1 MNLTGRFSNGKIG
14 LGPPTADDLRLMR
27 QRQRTPKRSVS
38 EVAKMLGIG
47 TPTRED
53 LKMISRILQAQ
64 GRGGDTILA
73 HINPQEARMLKRRGG
88 SGTINPMT
96 GLPEFFTSLYGGG
109 SNNEDDNDNDTSSD
123 GSEFESNTLDTS
135 TNSFDFDSSSNG
147 FGDTS
152 NLNLDD
158 FVDINDTTT
167 TTLGEGNDDFNNLN
181 TLLDG
186 DTPTNIPSG
195 DSPNPDLKN
204 DLPED
209 DEPEESL
216 MTDDQF
222 KDKVYTEALNLP
234 ETYNKYGK
242 DLYASDPTDVTTAKG
257 NIRNMQN
264 YGMKDGK
271 FSDITDATGTVNTA
285 YGTSTTGALGD
296 FASGRSAL
304 DKGVTSAK
312 NLTTKGPSTTIDEQT
327 VTASDIPNM
336 SMDPYM
342 NPYKTQVLD
351 NAISRLDDA
360 RKRAL
365 MGEGARAGSA
375 YAFGGDRQGVQ
386 EALINQDYMR
396 QVGDL
401 SSSVLDRGFDRATDL
416 MTSDAN
422 RKLTADRSNQDADL
436 RGEIASGNLGLGYGN
451 LNLGATNTLGNMGSR
466 YGDLGAT
473 GLSSAINAGTFGM
486 GATDTDINR
495 RYRNIGSLMNVGMDT
510 RNRTDLGNKFDFSE
524 FRAGEDYPYKR
535 LSALGSIM
543 TGAPIKQPQPTYSG
557 GGGKGGLF

>member
-53 LKMISRILQAQ
+53 LKMISKILQAQ

-96 GLPEFFTSLYGGG
+96 GLPEFYLGGTSYDYDPD
-109 SNNEDDNDNDTSSD
+109 NNNNDNDDNSNENKISSFLD
-123 GSEFESNTLDTS
+123 SPSND
-135 TNSFDFDSSSNG
+135 

-152 NLNLDD
+152 DLNLDD
-158 FVDINDTTT
+158 FVDIDDTTT
-167 TTLGEGNDDFNNLN
+167 PTLGEGNDDFNNIN
-181 TLLDG
+181 RLLDG
-186 DTPTNIPSG
+186 DTPNTPSG
-195 DSPNPDLKN
+195 DSIKPDLKN

-222 KDKVYTEALNLP
+222 KDKVYSEALDLP

-257 NIRNMQN
+257 DIRNMGT

-271 FSDITDATGTVNTA
+271 FSDITDATGTVDTA

-304 DKGVTSAK
+304 DAGVTSAT
-312 NLTTKGPSTTIDEQT
+312 NLTTTGPSTTIDEQT
-327 VTASDIPNM
+327 VTASDIPSM

-360 RKRAL
+360 RKRSL

-466 YGDLGAT
+466 YGALGST
-473 GLSSAINAGTFGM
+473 GLSSAINAGSFGM

>member
-1 MNLTGRFSNGKIG
+1 MNFFGGFSNGKRID
-14 LGPPTADDLRLMR
+14 PVMMR
-27 QRQRTPKRSVS
+27 KMAMMLQRQGRKGD
-38 EVAKMLGIG
+38 KM
-47 TPTRED
+47 
-53 LKMISRILQAQ
+53 
-64 GRGGDTILA
+64 LA

-96 GLPEFFTSLYGGG
+96 GLPEFYLEGTSYDYDPD
-109 SNNEDDNDNDTSSD
+109 NNNNDNDD
-123 GSEFESNTLDTS
+123 NSNENKISAFLDS
-135 TNSFDFDSSSNG
+135 PSND

-152 NLNLDD
+152 DLNLDD
-158 FVDINDTTT
+158 FVNIDDTTT
-167 TTLGEGNDDFNNLN
+167 PTLGEGNNDFNNLN

-186 DTPTNIPSG
+186 DAPNTPSG
-195 DSPNPDLKN
+195 GDGDQPPQELVDALVGESEPD
-204 DLPED
+204 
-209 DEPEESL
+209 L
-216 MTDDQF
+216 MTDDEF

-242 DLYASDPTDVTTAKG
+242 DLYAPDPTDVTSAKSS
-257 NIRNMQN
+257 IRNMGT

-271 FSDITDATGTVNTA
+271 FSDITDATGLVDTA
-285 YGTSTTGALGD
+285 YGDSTTGALGD

-304 DKGVTSAK
+304 DAGVTSAT

-327 VTASDIPNM
+327 VTAQNIPSM

-466 YGDLGAT
+466 YGALGST
-473 GLSSAINAGTFGM
+473 GLSSAINAGSFGM

>member
-1 MNLTGRFSNGKIG
+1 MNFFGGFSNGKRID
-14 LGPPTADDLRLMR
+14 PVMMR
-27 QRQRTPKRSVS
+27 KMAMMLQRQGRKGD
-38 EVAKMLGIG
+38 KM
-47 TPTRED
+47 
-53 LKMISRILQAQ
+53 
-64 GRGGDTILA
+64 LA

-109 SNNEDDNDNDTSSD
+109 SNNENENENNSNENEISSSLDDPNRNPDGTLTASGMANLYSQGTTSSNPT
-123 GSEFESNTLDTS
+123 GGTFSTGGGESS
-135 TNSFDFDSSSNG
+135 PSS
-147 FGDTS
+147 
-152 NLNLDD
+152 L
-158 FVDINDTTT
+158 ITTT
-167 TTLGEGNDDFNNLN
+167 T
-181 TLLDG
+181 
-186 DTPTNIPSG
+186 PSG
-195 DSPNPDLKN
+195 GDGNQPPQDLVDALVGESEPD
-204 DLPED
+204 
-209 DEPEESL
+209 L
-216 MTDDQF
+216 MTDDEF
-222 KDKVYTEALNLP
+222 KDKVYNEALNLP

-242 DLYASDPTDVTTAKG
+242 KLYASDPTDVTTAKG
-257 NIRNMQN
+257 DIRNMQN

-271 FSDITDATGTVNTA
+271 FSDITDATGTVDTA

-304 DKGVTSAK
+304 DEGVTSAK

-327 VTASDIPNM
+327 VTAQDIPNM

-342 NPYKTQVLD
+342 NPYKTKVLD

-451 LNLGATNTLGNMGSR
+451 LNLGATNTLGNLGSR
-466 YGDLGAT
+466 YGALGST
-473 GLSSAINAGTFGM
+473 GLSSAINAGSFGI

>member
-1 MNLTGRFSNGKIG
+1 
-14 LGPPTADDLRLMR
+14 MR
-27 QRQRTPKRSVS
+27 KMAMMLQRQGRKGD
-38 EVAKMLGIG
+38 KM
-47 TPTRED
+47 
-53 LKMISRILQAQ
+53 
-64 GRGGDTILA
+64 LA

-96 GLPEFFTSLYGGG
+96 GLPEYYLEGTSYDY
-109 SNNEDDNDNDTSSD
+109 NENEN
-123 GSEFESNTLDTS
+123 EI
-135 TNSFDFDSSSNG
+135 SSSLDSPSND

-152 NLNLDD
+152 DLNLDD
-158 FVDINDTTT
+158 FVNIDDTTT
-167 TTLGEGNDDFNNLN
+167 PTLGEGNNDFNNLN

-186 DTPTNIPSG
+186 DTPTNSPSG

-242 DLYASDPTDVTTAKG
+242 DLYASDPTDVTSAKSS
-257 NIRNMQN
+257 IRNMGT

-271 FSDITDATGTVNTA
+271 FSDITDATGLVDTA

-327 VTASDIPNM
+327 VTAQDIPNM

>member
-1 MNLTGRFSNGKIG
+1 MNFFGGFSNGKRID
-14 LGPPTADDLRLMR
+14 PVMMR
-27 QRQRTPKRSVS
+27 KMAMMLQRQGRKGD
-38 EVAKMLGIG
+38 KM
-47 TPTRED
+47 
-53 LKMISRILQAQ
+53 
-64 GRGGDTILA
+64 LA

-109 SNNEDDNDNDTSSD
+109 SNNEDDNDN
-123 GSEFESNTLDTS
+123 ENEI
-135 TNSFDFDSSSNG
+135 SSSLDSPSND

-152 NLNLDD
+152 DLNLDD
-158 FVDINDTTT
+158 FVNIDDTTT
-167 TTLGEGNDDFNNLN
+167 PTLGEGNNDFNNLN

-186 DTPTNIPSG
+186 DTPTNSPSG

-242 DLYASDPTDVTTAKG
+242 DLYAPDPTDVTTAKG
-257 NIRNMQN
+257 GIRNMQN

-271 FSDITDATGTVNTA
+271 FSDITDATTTVDTA
-285 YGTSTTGALGD
+285 YGDSTTGALGD

-304 DKGVTSAK
+304 NEGVTSAT

-327 VTASDIPNM
+327 VTAQDIPNM

-360 RKRAL
+360 RKRSL
-365 MGEGARAGSA
+365 IGEGARAGSA

-401 SSSVLDRGFDRATDL
+401 SSSVLDRGFDRATNL

-451 LNLGATNTLGNMGSR
+451 LNLGATNTLGNLGSR
-466 YGDLGAT
+466 YGALGST
-473 GLSSAINAGTFGM
+473 GLSSAINAGSFGM

-524 FRAGEDYPYKR
+524 FRAGEDYPFKR

>member
-53 LKMISRILQAQ
+53 LKMISKILQAQ

-96 GLPEFFTSLYGGG
+96 GLPEFYLGGTSYDYDPD
-109 SNNEDDNDNDTSSD
+109 NNNNDNDDNSNENKISSFLD
-123 GSEFESNTLDTS
+123 SPSND
-135 TNSFDFDSSSNG
+135 

-152 NLNLDD
+152 DLNLDD
-158 FVDINDTTT
+158 FVDIDDTTT
-167 TTLGEGNDDFNNLN
+167 PTLGEGNDDFNNIN
-181 TLLDG
+181 RLLDG
-186 DTPTNIPSG
+186 DTPNTPSG
-195 DSPNPDLKN
+195 DSIKPDLKN

-222 KDKVYTEALNLP
+222 KDKVYSEALDLP

-257 NIRNMQN
+257 DIRNMGT

-271 FSDITDATGTVNTA
+271 FSDITDATGTVDTA

-304 DKGVTSAK
+304 DAGVTSAT
-312 NLTTKGPSTTIDEQT
+312 NLTTTGPSTTIDEQT
-327 VTASDIPNM
+327 VTASDIPSM

-360 RKRAL
+360 RKRSL

-466 YGDLGAT
+466 YGALGST